1 MSILLRL
8 STTAFLFCAYEKIS
22 MIVKDRAYT
31 HHLRKSSTRIVTLT
45 TLSNPMRGIHFA
57 GTENLLEGIRTSR
70 RN

>member
-31 HHLRKSSTRIVTLT
+31 HHLRKSSTIIVTLT
-45 TLSNPMRGIHFA
+45 TLSNRMRGIHFA
-57 GTENLLEGIRTSR
+57 GTENLSLQIKHSKP
-70 RN
+70 